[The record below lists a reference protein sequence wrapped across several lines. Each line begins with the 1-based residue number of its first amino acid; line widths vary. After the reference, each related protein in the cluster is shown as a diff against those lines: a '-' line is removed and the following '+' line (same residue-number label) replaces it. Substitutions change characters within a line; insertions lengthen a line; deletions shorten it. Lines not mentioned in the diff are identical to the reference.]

1 MSAPNDALTM
11 TWLSLRHCVEYL
23 AFRLLLCVWQMLSPR
38 GCARLARRLAWVI
51 CNLLPRKLTR
61 YKIAQDNLRQAFGSE
76 KTAAEIDQIIHDM
89 WVHLFRLL
97 SEIAHLQRKLHLHN
111 PYEIIDFRNRQDAVR
126 LLLSDRPVLLLS
138 GHFGNWE
145 MAISVFGLFGFRMGV
160 VARELDNPFL
170 QNWFARFRQQ
180 TGHRLIAKQSCF
192 DGMLALLEQGGRFA
206 LLGDQ
211 DAGRGGVFVE
221 FFGKPAST
229 LKTIA
234 LLAQQYNAVICVG
247 CSRRLPERGEHW
259 ERFELAVEEVID
271 PQDIVSDNPI
281 FEITQRY
288 TAALERAI
296 RRAPEQYFWLHKR
309 WKTAPGDREARRL
322 ARKRA
327 A

>member
-1 MSAPNDALTM
+1 M
-11 TWLSLRHCVEYL
+11 WLNLRHRLEYL
-23 AFRLLLCVWQMLSPR
+23 AFRMLLCVWQILSPR
-38 GCARLARRLAWVI
+38 ACARLAKNLAWVM
-51 CNLLPRKLTR
+51 CHVMPRKLTR
-61 YKIAQDNLRQAFGSE
+61 YQVARDNLQQAFGTE
-76 KTAAEIDQIIHDM
+76 KSPAEIDRIIHEM

-97 SEIAHLQRKLHLHN
+97 SEIAHLPRKLHLHN
-111 PYEIIDFRNRQDAVR
+111 TYDIIQFRNRSEAVR
-126 LLLSDRPVLLLS
+126 VLLSDRPVLLLS

-145 MAISVFGLFGFRMGV
+145 MAISVFGMFGFQMGV
-160 VARELDNPFL
+160 VARELDNPYL
-170 QNWFARFRQQ
+170 QDWFARFRQQ
-180 TGHRLIAKQSCF
+180 TGHQLIAKKSCF
-192 DGMLALLEQGGRFA
+192 DGMLELLEEGGRFA

-234 LLAQQYNAVICVG
+234 LLAQQYNALICVG

-271 PQDIVSDNPI
+271 PQLLETDNPI
-281 FEITQRY
+281 LEITQKY
-288 TAALERAI
+288 TSALERAV

-322 ARKRA
+322 ARKKA

>member
-1 MSAPNDALTM
+1 MN
-11 TWLSLRHCVEYL
+11 WLGLRQRLEYV
-23 AFRLLLCVWQMLSPR
+23 AFRLLLCVWQILSPR
-38 GCARLARRLAWVI
+38 GCTRLANQLAWVI
-51 CNLLPRKLTR
+51 CYTLPRKLTR
-61 YKIAQDNLRQAFGSE
+61 YHVARENLQQAFGAE
-76 KTAAEIDQIIHDM
+76 KSDAEIDQIIFDM

-97 SEIAHLQRKLHLHN
+97 SEIAHLPRKLHLHN
-111 PYEIIDFRNRQDAVR
+111 AFDVMQFRNKDLAVQA
-126 LLLSDRPVLLLS
+126 LLSDRPVLLLS

-145 MAISVFGLFGFRMGV
+145 MAISVFGQFGFPMGV
-160 VARELDNPFL
+160 VARELDNPYL

-180 TGHRLIAKQSCF
+180 TGHCLIAKQSCF
-192 DGMLALLEQGGRFA
+192 DRMLELLEHGGRFA

-234 LLAQQYNAVICVG
+234 LLAQQYNALICVG
-247 CSRRLPERGEHW
+247 CSRRLPERGTHW
-259 ERFELAVEEVID
+259 ERFELAVEDLID
-271 PQDIVSDNPI
+271 PLEFTSDNPLL
-281 FEITQRY
+281 EITQRY
-288 TAALERAI
+288 TSALERAI
-296 RRAPEQYFWLHKR
+296 RRAPEQYFWLHRR

>member
-1 MSAPNDALTM
+1 M
-11 TWLSLRHCVEYL
+11 TIWRNLRYRFEYL
-23 AFRLLLCVWQMLSPR
+23 AFRLLLCVWQILSPR
-38 GCARLARRLAWVI
+38 GCARLAHNLAWVI
-51 CNLLPRKLTR
+51 CTLLPRKLTR
-61 YKIAQDNLRQAFGSE
+61 YQIAKDNLRQAFGTE
-76 KTAAEIDQIIHDM
+76 KSDSEIDQIIHKM

-97 SEIAHLQRKLHLHN
+97 SEIAHLPRKLHLHN
-111 PYEIIDFRNRQDAVR
+111 VHDIFQFRNRQDAVR
-126 LLLSDRPVLLLS
+126 ILLTDRPVLLLS

-145 MAISVFGLFGFRMGV
+145 MAISVFGLFGFQMGV
-160 VARELDNPFL
+160 VARELDNPYL

-180 TGHRLIAKQSCF
+180 TGHRLIAKKSCF
-192 DGMLALLEQGGRFA
+192 DGMLELLEQGGRFA

-234 LLAQQYNAVICVG
+234 LLAQQYNALICVG

-271 PQDIVSDNPI
+271 PRELNSDNPVV
-281 FEITQRY
+281 EITQKY
-288 TAALERAI
+288 TAALERAV
-296 RRAPEQYFWLHKR
+296 RRSPEQYFWLHKR

-322 ARKRA
+322 AKKKVA
-327 A
+327 

>member
-1 MSAPNDALTM
+1 MKSKT
-11 TWLSLRHCVEYL
+11 LRNLRYRAEYV
-23 AFRLLLCVWQMLSPR
+23 AFRLLLCVWQVLSPR
-38 GCARLARRLAWVI
+38 GCARLAHRLAWVI
-51 CNLLPRKLTR
+51 CHLLPRKLTR
-61 YKIAQDNLRQAFGSE
+61 YEVARSNLQQAFGTE
-76 KTAAEIDQIIHDM
+76 KTAAEIDQIIFQM
-89 WVHLFRLL
+89 WVHLFQLL
-97 SEIAHLQRKLHLHN
+97 SEIALLPRKLHGHN
-111 PYEIIDFRNRQDAVR
+111 PYDIIQFRGKSDGVR
-126 LLLSDRPVLLLS
+126 VLLSGRPVLLLS

-145 MAISVFGLFGFRMGV
+145 MGISVFGLFGFKMGV
-160 VARELDNPFL
+160 VARELDNPYL
-170 QNWFARFRQQ
+170 QGWFARFRQQ

-192 DGMLALLEQGGRFA
+192 DGMLELLDQGGRFA

-211 DAGRGGVFVE
+211 DAGRGGIFVE

-234 LLAQQYNAVICVG
+234 LLAQQYNALICVG
-247 CSRRLPERGEHW
+247 CSRRLPQRGEHW

-271 PQDIVSDNPI
+271 PLELASDNPI
-281 FEITQRY
+281 LEITQRY
-288 TAALERAI
+288 TAALERAV

>member
-1 MSAPNDALTM
+1 M
-11 TWLSLRHCVEYL
+11 TWRNLRYLGEYL
-23 AFRLLLCVWQMLSPR
+23 AFRLLLSVWQTLSPR
-38 GCARLARRLAWVI
+38 ACGRLANRLAWVI
-51 CNLLPRKLTR
+51 CHLLPCKLTR
-61 YKIAQDNLRQAFGSE
+61 YEVARSNLRQAFGNE
-76 KTAAEIDQIIHDM
+76 KSDAEIDQIIFRM
-89 WVHLFRLL
+89 WVHLFGILA
-97 SEIAHLQRKLHLHN
+97 EIAHLPRKLHLHN
-111 PYEIIDFRNRQDAVR
+111 IHEVIQFRDRQTAVR
-126 LLLSDRPVLLLS
+126 VLLSDRPVLLLS

-160 VARELDNPFL
+160 VARELDNPYL

-180 TGHRLIAKQSCF
+180 TGHRLIAKQGCF

-211 DAGRGGVFVE
+211 DAGRGGIFVD

-234 LLAQQYNAVICVG
+234 LLAQQYNAIICVG
-247 CSRRLPERGEHW
+247 CSRRLSQRGSLW

-271 PQDIVSDNPI
+271 PQQVASDNPL

-288 TAALERAI
+288 TSALERAI

-309 WKTAPGDREARRL
+309 WKTAPGDREARRQ

>member
-1 MSAPNDALTM
+1 M
-11 TWLSLRHCVEYL
+11 TWLSLRHLGEYL
-23 AFRLLLCVWQMLSPR
+23 AFRLLLCVWQVLSPR
-38 GCARLARRLAWVI
+38 GCARLAKNLAWGI
-51 CNLLPRKLTR
+51 CHLLPRKLTR
-61 YKIAQDNLRQAFGSE
+61 YQVARDNLRQAFGAE
-76 KTAAEIDQIIHDM
+76 KSSAEIDQIIQDM
-89 WVHLFRLL
+89 WEHLFRLL
-97 SEIAHLQRKLHLHN
+97 SEIAHLPRKLHLHN
-111 PYEIIDFRNRQDAVR
+111 THDVIDFRNRNEAVR

-145 MAISVFGLFGFRMGV
+145 MAISVFGIFGFPMGV
-160 VARELDNPFL
+160 VARELDNPYL

-211 DAGRGGVFVE
+211 DAGRGGIFVE

-234 LLAQQYNAVICVG
+234 LLAREYNALICVG
-247 CSRRLPERGEHW
+247 CCRRLPERGEHW

-271 PQDIVSDNPI
+271 PAQMTSDNPI
-281 FEITQRY
+281 LEITQRY
-288 TAALERAI
+288 TAALERAV

-322 ARKRA
+322 ARKKA